1 MRVPRLVEKS
11 PQPNGRGPGHVRS
24 SVGAAVST
32 LREQK
37 AANAVR
43 GPVGLGVEFSGL
55 LQRLG
60 RVLWCKRSCWL
71 SLALSAK
78 LAHEA
83 CELMAHG
90 VVLLVEQ
97 ERNAQVLNS
106 FACGHQTAAQ
116 NMSIFQ

>member
-1 MRVPRLVEKS
+1 M
-11 PQPNGRGPGHVRS
+11 RS
-24 SVGAAVST
+24 SVGATVSA

-71 SLALSAK
+71 SLAMSAK

-106 FACGHQTAAQ
+106 FACGYETAAQ
-116 NMSIFQ
+116 NMSIFQCCISTAGSLPSRMACVCKT